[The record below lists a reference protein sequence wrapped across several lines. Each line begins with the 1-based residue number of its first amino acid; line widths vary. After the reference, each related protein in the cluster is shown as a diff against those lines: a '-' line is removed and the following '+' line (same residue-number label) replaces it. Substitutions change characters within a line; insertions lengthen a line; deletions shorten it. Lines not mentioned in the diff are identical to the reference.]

1 MNDYSL
7 FLKKYVL
14 TKDKEKRETL
24 LKEFLFSL
32 PPDELIAWLKDSNKI
47 LKDNL
52 TQLINSGDSSN
63 IQFAKDCLDEMTAVL
78 QPSRSR
84 KAA

>member
-1 MNDYSL
+1 M
-7 FLKKYVL
+7 
-14 TKDKEKRETL
+14 L

-47 LKDNL
+47 IKDNL
-52 TQLINSGDSSN
+52 SQLINSGDPSN
-63 IQFAKDCLDEMTAVL
+63 MQFAKDCLDEMEAFLKPNAV
-78 QPSRSR
+78 R

>member
-7 FLKKYVL
+7 FFEKYVL

>member
-1 MNDYSL
+1 MNNYSI
-7 FLKKYVL
+7 FFEKYTL
-14 TKDKEKRETL
+14 TSDKEKREKL

-32 PPDELIAWLKDSNKI
+32 PPDELILWLKDSNKI

-52 TQLINSGDSSN
+52 SQLINSGESSN
-63 IQFAKDCLDEMTAVL
+63 IQFAKDCLDEMEAFLKPNVI
-78 QPSRSR
+78 R